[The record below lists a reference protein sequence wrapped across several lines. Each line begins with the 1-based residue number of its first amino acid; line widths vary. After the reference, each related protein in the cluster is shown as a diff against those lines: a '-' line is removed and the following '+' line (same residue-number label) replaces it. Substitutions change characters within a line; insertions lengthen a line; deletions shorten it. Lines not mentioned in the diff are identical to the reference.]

1 MKMNSLKL
9 FLFQLMYEQ
18 HFNDIMVLW
27 DRGYFFNVKGNTE
40 KYIFIFCFVEEH
52 FLNVPIYVTLL
63 A

>member
-18 HFNDIMVLW
+18 HFNDITVLW
-27 DRGYFFNVKGNTE
+27 DRGYFFNLKGNTE

>member
-18 HFNDIMVLW
+18 HFNDITVLW

-40 KYIFIFCFVEEH
+40 KYILFSVLSKNIPI
-52 FLNVPIYVTLL
+52 PIYVTLL